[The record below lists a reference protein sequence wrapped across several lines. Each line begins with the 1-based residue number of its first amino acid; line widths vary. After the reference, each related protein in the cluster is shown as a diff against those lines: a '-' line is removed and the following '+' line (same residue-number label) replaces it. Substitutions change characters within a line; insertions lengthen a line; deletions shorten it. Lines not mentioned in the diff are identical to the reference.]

1 MILDDI
7 CARKALTLS
16 ESRYIFDVRN
26 LYEKMNTDKTASFK
40 AALQKEGLSIIGEVK
55 KASPSRG
62 VIKADFKPVEVAK
75 AYGKSVDAVSVL
87 TEEHFFQGSPEYLK
101 AIHKEIDLPL
111 LRKDFVISPMQ
122 IFEARELGASAV
134 LLIAAVLKDVRV
146 LKEYI
151 EFAKGVGLDA
161 LVETH
166 NEEELEQALSAGA
179 EIVGINNRNLK
190 DFSEDIYTTVRLCEK
205 VPKDKVVVSESSI
218 HTAEDIAIVASAGV
232 SAVLVVES
240 FMRSGDIIK
249 KAGEF
254 REAYEKALN

>member
-7 CARKALTLS
+7 CAKKALTLR

-179 EIVGINNRNLK
+179 EIIGINNRNLK

-232 SAVLVVES
+232 SAVLVGES
-240 FMRSGDIIK
+240 FMRSGNIIK